1 MAALTVLAGVSGA
14 AAGAGGNLKGP
25 VPAQQR
31 LPVPNGLRLILVPRH
46 DIPLVAFDLLRGGG
60 ARLDPPGRA
69 GTATLVADLL
79 THGAGARDAYAFAD
93 AVEGAGGFFDAEA
106 REEAIQ
112 VRGQFLARDSH
123 LMLQLLGDAVL
134 RPHFAPE
141 ELESLRTR
149 RIEGLKAGKASAPQS
164 LLPSYG
170 RALLFAGH
178 PYGRP
183 VGGSEQSLAQIT
195 RAQLSAYYAAQAGA
209 DRATLVIAGDFD
221 PARISREVTA
231 LFGAWPR
238 AAGKLAPLPDPPR
251 VHGRRVLLEDAPG
264 SAQTYLWLGNVGV
277 PRRYAPRAALNIS
290 STA

>member
-1 MAALTVLAGVSGA
+1 MVALTLLAAVSGA
-14 AAGAGGNLKGP
+14 AAQSGENLNVP
-25 VPAQQR
+25 VPEHQR
-31 LPVPNGLRLILVPRH
+31 LTLPNGLRLILVPRH
-46 DIPLVAFDLLRGGG
+46 DIPLVAFDLLLRGG

-69 GTATLVADLL
+69 GTATLAADLL

-123 LMLQLLGDAVL
+123 LMLELLGDAVL

-141 ELESLRTR
+141 ELENLRTR

-170 RALLFAGH
+170 RALLFDGH

-183 VGGSEQSLAQIT
+183 VGGSEKAWHRS
-195 RAQLSAYYAAQAGA
+195 RGPSSAG
-209 DRATLVIAGDFD
+209 T
-221 PARISREVTA
+221 T
-231 LFGAWPR
+231 
-238 AAGKLAPLPDPPR
+238 PPR
-251 VHGRRVLLEDAPG
+251 PG
-264 SAQTYLWLGNVGV
+264 PIA
-277 PRRYAPRAALNIS
+277 
-290 STA
+290 